1 MSIKRRQLW
10 WIGLGVGAVLLRWL
24 LGFQPSIIEKLY
36 SRGLFLAIRWAIDYL
51 LAWFPLPLLYLFL
64 TGLVVAIFQRIWK
77 WVKHPMAF
85 RARLLSAVM
94 SCLAFVGGV
103 VFLFLFMWGFNY
115 GRIPVEQQLGLEPKP
130 LTLQQLKEELR
141 IETEY
146 IAQLRAAIPGISDF
160 AFSENLLPENLEAQL
175 RKNLKIKLQQYHFPT
190 VGRVRA
196 FYLYPKG
203 IFLRFSSAGLYFPW
217 TGEGQV
223 DAGLHALQIP
233 YVMAHEM
240 AHGYGFGDEGTCTF
254 WGYLACANS
263 DNPIIAYTGHLGYW
277 RELAADFRHAAPDQY
292 ADFRKSLPLGIQND
306 LDAINKN
313 LLEYPDF
320 LPRLRYVTYDAYL
333 KTQGIKEG
341 MLNYDRVTMLVHAW
355 RRNKEI

>member
-1 MSIKRRQLW
+1 MKRRQIW
-10 WIGLGVGAVLLRWL
+10 WIGLGLGAVLLRWL
-24 LGFQPSIIEKLY
+24 LGFQPMIIEKVY
-36 SRGLFLAIRWAIDYL
+36 SRGIFLGIRWAIDYL

-64 TGLVVAIFQRIWK
+64 TGLLVAIFQKSWK
-77 WVKHPMAF
+77 WIKKPMDW
-85 RARLLSAVM
+85 RARLISGVM
-94 SCLAFVGGV
+94 SLGAFVGGT

-115 GRIPVEQQLGLEPKP
+115 GRVPVEQQMGLEAKP
-130 LTLQQLKEELR
+130 LTLEQLKDELR
-141 IETEY
+141 LETEY
-146 IAQLRAAIPGISDF
+146 IVQLRADIPGITDS
-160 AFSENLLPENLEAQL
+160 AFSEDLLPENLEAQL
-175 RKNLKIKLQQYHFPT
+175 RKNLKIRLQQYHFPT

-196 FYLYPKG
+196 FNLYPKG

-217 TGEGQV
+217 TGEGHV

-233 YVMAHEM
+233 YVMAHEL

-254 WGYLACANS
+254 WSYLACVNS
-263 DNPIIAYTGHLGYW
+263 DNPMIAYTGHLGYW
-277 RELAADFRHAAPDQY
+277 RELAADFRRAAPEQY
-292 ADFRKSLPLGIQND
+292 LDFRQSLPIGIQKD
-306 LDAINKN
+306 LDAINAN
-313 LLEYPDF
+313 ILAYPDI